1 MRRTK
6 EDAQQTRAALIDA
19 AERLFALKGVSRT
32 SLQDVALAAGVT
44 RGAVY
49 WHFKDKADLFNAMM
63 DRAVF
68 PMEDAIGSLSSHP
81 DKDPIGQIRA
91 VLLGALALIQNDER
105 TRRVLDVATRKAEF
119 VAELDAARARHLE
132 VHLSCRAHIESAVRQ
147 AQAMGLIRLVP
158 DARAVAVGLT
168 ALVSG
173 LIELWMLDAS
183 LFPLLASGEQSLDIY
198 MAGLRPPLTVPS
210 ETSSIAD

>member
-6 EDAQQTRAALIDA
+6 KDAQQTRESLLDA
-19 AERLFALKGVSRT
+19 AEQLFAVKGVSRT
-32 SLQDVALAAGVT
+32 SLQDVAQAAGLT

-68 PMEDAIGSLSSHP
+68 PMEEAIQGLSTQP
-81 DKDPIGQIRA
+81 DKDPIQQIRS
-91 VLLGALALIQNDER
+91 VLLGALKLIQNDER

-119 VAELDAARARHLE
+119 VAELDGARARHLD
-132 VHLSCRAHIESAVRQ
+132 VHLSCRAHIESAVRV
-147 AQAMGLIRLVP
+147 AQKKGLIRKQP
-158 DARAVAVGLT
+158 NARAVAVGLT

-173 LIELWMLDAS
+173 LIELWMLDHG
-183 LFPLLASGEQSLDIY
+183 LFPLVKSGEQAMDTYL
-198 MAGLRPPLTVPS
+198 AGLRPLATSPS
-210 ETSSIAD
+210 EVSSSVA